1 MNSFQ
6 NLGLVGLSPFESATL
21 DLEIAELESLR
32 IRTELMLALRR
43 YIRQRQWTLDEAAR
57 AFRQSSP
64 RMQNLIN
71 GEISRF
77 SVEDLIQLLTKVG
90 LTVHMSVQSPSIASE
105 LQTS

>member
-1 MNSFQ
+1 MRSLQ
-6 NLGLVGLSPFESATL
+6 TMGLGGRFVKDFAPL
-21 DLEIAELESLR
+21 DLDQAELESLR

-43 YIRQRQWTLDEAAR
+43 YIQQQQWTLDEAAQ

-77 SVEDLIQLLTKVG
+77 SVEDLIQLLTRAG
-90 LTVHMSVQSPSIASE
+90 LTVQMSVRAPSTI
-105 LQTS
+105 

>member
-1 MNSFQ
+1 MNLLQDLSVS
-6 NLGLVGLSPFESATL
+6 GLPVLEQSTL

-32 IRTELMLALRR
+32 IRTELMLALRL
-43 YIRQRQWTLDEAAR
+43 YIQERHWTLDEAAR

-77 SVEDLIQLLTKVG
+77 SVEDLIQLLTKAG
-90 LTVHMSVQSPSIASE
+90 LTVQMSVQA
-105 LQTS
+105 